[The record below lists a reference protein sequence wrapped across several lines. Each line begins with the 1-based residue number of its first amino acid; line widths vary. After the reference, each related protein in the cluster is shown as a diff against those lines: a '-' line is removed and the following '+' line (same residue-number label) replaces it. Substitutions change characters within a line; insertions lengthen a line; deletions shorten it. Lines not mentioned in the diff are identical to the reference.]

1 MTSPELEARR
11 PPTGPG
17 FADAVTFAFGDLEQS
32 LFGLARI
39 GLTAREDGSGAA
51 GTLAVLFDG
60 AQLAAS
66 DTAAVDDPGGDWD
79 ALAAGAVR
87 ASTQAPLE
95 RWEVAFAGEGGA
107 GFELRFAALSPPAS
121 GALGTRVGREGYAQ
135 LCRVEGSVR
144 TVGGERAVDCL
155 GQRGHGWGV
164 PAWERLAFPVVLP
177 YAKRVIRRHFG
188 ITDASARTAVTDVDA
203 QFDAVRPPD
212 AAGHESESVEAVV
225 VEGSGPEAVVRT
237 AAEARLS
244 TAYDASGRMRR
255 AGMEL
260 WVDEEDEYPRRV
272 AGEALCGTSL
282 ERGPVRTDLA
292 FFVWHSE
299 GRTGAGSYELAE
311 RA

>member
-1 MTSPELEARR
+1 MTSPEQEARR

-17 FADAVTFAFGDLEQS
+17 FADAVTFAFGDLEQG

-39 GLTAREDGSGAA
+39 GLTARDDGTGAA

-60 AQLAAS
+60 AELAAD

-79 ALAAGAVR
+79 ALAAGALRV
-87 ASTQAPLE
+87 STEAPLE
-95 RWEVAFAGEGGA
+95 RWEVAFGGEGGY
-107 GFELRFAALSPPAS
+107 GFELRFAALCPPAS
-121 GALGTRVGREGYAQ
+121 GALGTSVGREGYAQ
-135 LCRVEGSVR
+135 LCRVEGTVR
-144 TVGGERAVDCL
+144 AGGRDRAVDCL

-164 PAWERLAFPVVLP
+164 PAWD
-177 YAKRVIRRHFG
+177 RVGAMRHAQAWMG
-188 ITDASARTAVTDVDA
+188 TDAAVLV
-203 QFDAVRPPD
+203 DAVRPPD
-212 AAGHESESVEAVV
+212 AAGHESETVEAVL
-225 VEGSGPEAVVRT
+225 VEGHGPEAVVRT

-260 WVDEEDEYPRRV
+260 WADEEDEYPRRV

-282 ERGPVRTDLA
+282 ERGPVRTHLA

>member
-1 MTSPELEARR
+1 MTGPELEARR

-32 LFGLARI
+32 VFGLARI
-39 GLTAREDGSGAA
+39 GLTTREDGAAAA

-60 AQLAAS
+60 SELAAS

-79 ALAAGAVR
+79 ELAAGALR
-87 ASTQAPLE
+87 THTLAPLE
-95 RWEVAFAGEGGA
+95 QWEVAFADQGGD

-121 GALGTRVGREGYAQ
+121 GALGATVGRESYAQ
-135 LCRVEGSVR
+135 LCHVEGSVR
-144 TVGGERAVDCL
+144 AGGRERAVDCL

-164 PAWERLAFPVVLP
+164 PAWDRLGAV
-177 YAKRVIRRHFG
+177 RHAQAWMG
-188 ITDASARTAVTDVDA
+188 TDAAILVDA
-203 QFDAVRPPD
+203 LRPTDAE
-212 AAGHESESVEAVV
+212 GHDSESVEAVL

-244 TAYDASGRMRR
+244 TAYDSSGRMRR

-260 WVDEEDEYPRRV
+260 WADEEDEYPRRV

-282 ERGPVRTDLA
+282 ERGPLRTHLA

-299 GRTGAGSYELAE
+299 GRTGAGSYELAARE
-311 RA
+311 